1 MKHTTP
7 PLDVLLIEDEPLI
20 AMDMQMMVE
29 DAGHMVVGEAAT
41 MTELET
47 ILPGTA
53 PDVAF
58 VDIQLGDGSS
68 GIDACR
74 RIRDTW
80 KDTFVIF
87 VTANPAMIPDD
98 FAGGHGVIAKPFTQ
112 DGFMP
117 PCGIWRKGSATRHRS
132 CRVPM
137 PFAPRPPLP
146 RGGRTKFPCH
156 PVPRPAKHP

>member
-1 MKHTTP
+1 MKHATP

-29 DAGHMVVGEAAT
+29 DAGHMVIGEAAT
-41 MTELET
+41 MSELET
-47 ILPGTA
+47 ILPGAA

-74 RIRDTW
+74 RIRATW
-80 KDTFVIF
+80 DNTFVVF

-112 DGFMP
+112 DGFMSAMKYLEEGICDP
-117 PCGIWRKGSATRHRS
+117 PPVEPQPNAFSAS
-132 CRVPM
+132 PA
-137 PFAPRPPLP
+137 FAARWN
-146 RGGRTKFPCH
+146 G
-156 PVPRPAKHP
+156 

>member
-1 MKHTTP
+1 LKHTTP

-112 DGFMP
+112 DGFMSAMRYLEEGICDP
-117 PCGIWRKGSATRHRS
+117 PP
-132 CRVPM
+132 V
-137 PFAPRPPLP
+137 
-146 RGGRTKFPCH
+146 
-156 PVPRPAKHP
+156 VPRPDAFCASPAFAARWEN